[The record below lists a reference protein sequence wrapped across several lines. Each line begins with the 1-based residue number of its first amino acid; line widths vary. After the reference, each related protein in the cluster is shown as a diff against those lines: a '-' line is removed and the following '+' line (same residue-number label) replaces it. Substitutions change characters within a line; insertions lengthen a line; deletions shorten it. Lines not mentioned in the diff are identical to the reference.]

1 MEFALELLVLMEL
14 AYSVYMGLSGCY
26 GYITTL
32 LHIMNGRSHI
42 VYTLDT
48 HSCNLPLTVWVIYP
62 IQLPTHHISQCGNPS
77 LSATGRRRVASHAH
91 WSADSASPLPS
102 KASYWPMASPV
113 TARRFGDAKKPLYA
127 CITGNTRLLLLH
139 DSCICRIQCIYYS
152 EYFVYSGLWL
162 LSFK

>member
-1 MEFALELLVLMEL
+1 MLWVYNHFTAHNEWKILTLV
-14 AYSVYMGLSGCY
+14 
-26 GYITTL
+26 YI
-32 LHIMNGRSHI
+32 
-42 VYTLDT
+42 LDT

-62 IQLPTHHISQCGNPS
+62 FQLRTHHISQCGNPS
-77 LSATGRRRVASHAH
+77 LSATGRRRGASHAH

-102 KASYWPMASPV
+102 KASYWPMVGPV

-139 DSCICRIQCIYYS
+139 DSCICRIQCIYYT

-162 LSFK
+162 LSLKWLDSRYVKPPPGYDPNML